1 MTEIIGDKFS
11 FYMDL
16 VDEKGNVWGTVSV
29 VPIKERNKRDII
41 LSDLNNGKFL
51 FRSST
56 ELLNMLMKRKVS
68 YKERKDVMEFLS
80 DSFLFLEQNDL

>member
-1 MTEIIGDKFS
+1 MTEITGDKFS

-41 LSDLNNGKFL
+41 LSDSNNDKFS

-80 DSFLFLEQNDL
+80 DSLLFLEQNDL

>member
-1 MTEIIGDKFS
+1 MTEITGDKFS

-41 LSDLNNGKFL
+41 LSDSNNDKFS

-80 DSFLFLEQNDL
+80 DSFIIFRAK

>member
-1 MTEIIGDKFS
+1 MTEITGDKFS

-41 LSDLNNGKFL
+41 LSDSNNGKFL

>member
-1 MTEIIGDKFS
+1 MTEITGDKFS

-29 VPIKERNKRDII
+29 VPIKEQNKRDII
-41 LSDLNNGKFL
+41 LSDLSNGKFS
-51 FRSST
+51 FRSIT

-68 YKERKDVMEFLS
+68 YKDRKDVMEFLF
-80 DSFLFLEQNDL
+80 DSFLFLEENDL